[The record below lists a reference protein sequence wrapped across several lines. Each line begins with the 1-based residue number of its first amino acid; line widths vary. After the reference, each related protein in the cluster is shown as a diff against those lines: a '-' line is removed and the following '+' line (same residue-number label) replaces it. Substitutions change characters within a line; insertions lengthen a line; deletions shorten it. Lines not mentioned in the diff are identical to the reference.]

1 MCVCFVVYLFSSN
14 MVHSYLSIRVYMCI
28 RIGGIGFCVLASA
41 CDMQIPF
48 LLHTFQG
55 VVAMGT
61 HCFADF
67 N

>member
-1 MCVCFVVYLFSSN
+1 MCLFCCLLIFIQYGAFIPLYTRIY
-14 MVHSYLSIRVYMCI
+14 VHSDRRYRFLC
-28 RIGGIGFCVLASA
+28 LASA

>member
-1 MCVCFVVYLFSSN
+1 
-14 MVHSYLSIRVYMCI
+14 
-28 RIGGIGFCVLASA
+28 LASA